1 MADDSSSVRSGAT
14 GTSGG
19 NSETS
24 SQRSDAKMLEKR
36 KKAGEGQDEGDLLE
50 QRRSFQ
56 EGVFTCMYTLVR
68 THSVLS
74 SWKFALV
81 KIVLE
86 GLMAFLVVFNT
97 NQKWSIDV
105 NNPVWQVVRWAL
117 WRSPIARLYGYDMY
131 IRVLYVQVVLVL
143 LSVAS
148 LVWLTF
154 AMRKAEQSKTL
165 KRIAALLHF
174 VYELLFMI
182 FYVTL
187 FDYFVFAA
195 DCNFSASNA
204 PHAFFSGVYCFSMP
218 HVLHMSVALFV
229 AVLHLCVTALL
240 VVASSDLNPITRGY
254 LASPDA
260 PTRLRILVGKAIFI
274 IASTCLK
281 SWPKLQTGLMVT
293 AVALITWFNF
303 KKMPFYRPYVN
314 VVWTSM
320 WLGVLYTACL
330 LAALTFGKDQ
340 SVERRHEMTMFV
352 LYGIFPVIVGGMAF
366 IAAHVWWVM
375 RPATRFAELADR
387 TADVRAVRRVHVF
400 SERHEVEVLSRVMRK
415 FNKYEEGVEEEAA
428 ALGETII
435 KAGMHAFP
443 ATAYLHILFA
453 NFMLEVRK
461 DGPAARTHL
470 QLAGKYTPS
479 VVERYQIYCTN
490 EASKRLK
497 DSQDGG
503 MDLQAYIEFRR
514 NFRAVLRVHKEVL
527 AQEAELWRL
536 CQRTNLKVAEIDE
549 ALDEL
554 EVATARANQVYK
566 RVIERYPANG
576 KLLRVYGKFLEDVKH
591 DVPAAQRV
599 YTEAARNGGGD
610 AIMSLDLSA
619 IQSSASKPEF
629 LTSMSIQDDAVVV
642 INAEGTIMMTSQAV
656 QTVFGYTKN
665 ELEGVNVALLMPQ
678 PFSQRHASY
687 LTRYVTTAEPHIL
700 DSVREVVALHK
711 ERYVFP
717 ISLCVTK
724 MSGTGS
730 DSVFLGVMRLLPPSS
745 LRVRAWVAPNG
756 AFLCGDQQFASMC
769 GLAEKDLVGCTLSSL
784 VADPEEEVNALMER
798 FRAASA
804 AELESGN
811 IVVQLRLRHRFQEPV
826 PVEATVELAGTD
838 GQRIMALSCRRT
850 DGQEGNLLVVDTH
863 MRIRFASLGVSA
875 LLGYPPRKLAG
886 GGGGGGGGC
895 MKLDALLPPPYSTMH
910 AKWLRDPPHTVA
922 STGCRAGKVVTLL
935 NDAAVQ
941 VPVRIKVSAAN
952 PDGAGVNTSLHV
964 IQVDRVSTEEIFDEK
979 RLILTCDLS
988 GHVLAVSRPDC
999 DLFGFPA
1006 ASLPGRSLFEA
1017 IDIFREWVER
1027 NGEDQLSLLMLALLD
1042 KEQEMPGTSWRVKVT
1057 EPPSPET
1064 DGVPHLPAVAGAQP
1078 PPTGGG
1084 GGGAYRTGGPRR
1096 LMAISACMQAE
1107 LIEEEVPG
1115 GHEAGAAADGEEH
1128 RLLAAQHQDSVP
1140 VARVKLTLWRR
1151 DLLTGVVEL
1160 DEGLVVRKASPMT
1173 GLIVGLP
1180 ASAMIK
1186 KPIQKF
1192 LDMPRNTP
1200 WAQIAASH
1208 SRHRNHQAA
1217 ADANKRSALKGG
1229 AAAAAQR
1236 GVVSPL
1242 MPFIG
1247 PHPDAGTMR
1256 ILVQGVEQL
1265 APGSGKSKITIT
1277 MHPDTTFTGAHAD
1290 LMRVLHLDDVGSHY
1304 GGSQKSHGGKAGG
1317 GGGGYDGQADD
1328 DEEGSGGGGGLERA
1342 GTLLRAGASTVGQ
1355 EEENGKAKAKDR
1367 FKRKQQGAGA
1377 GEEQPGGPD
1386 GAEKNGAAGP
1396 AGHVRKGKGDG
1407 DGEAGEGS
1415 AADGNG
1421 GSASR
1426 DGDSREHLSREGD
1439 GSDEEGEE
1447 GDDDAAEG
1455 GGRGRRNSTG
1465 SVDTMAIAQ
1474 AKLHKHSSNKSDF
1487 VAQWVRTLSK
1497 QPSGLAAGDQAAGG
1511 GADSPTKAAA
1521 RRASSNLENGGL
1533 LAPLP
1538 EGEDDAVGAAAHGR
1552 TKSGKALGGLGVI
1565 MEEGASRKGGSERGS
1580 EDGAASSIYVK
1591 KPSALA
1597 VAAVAGGGGAKEG
1610 GKDGDWEKNS
1620 EGGESSADGSQAASG
1635 ITSITDGAST
1645 VDMTVDAR
1653 RGRLLKQLRKVL
1665 MGPVL
1670 MVPLDRLRLHTY
1682 MVLGLMLLTHIVCY
1696 VVVERTILKEHDGV
1710 YLVHRQALAMDRAQL
1725 LVVRVLIG
1733 TYCERANMTDRTSA
1747 CTPPLAT
1754 HIASMKT
1761 SVAQMEEYHQGVY
1774 MGWKAG
1780 QVRMTG
1786 PDVHEMWSHKHFEY
1800 EIFMDTVPPMVITA
1814 KAGVW
1819 QLGNRFMAATR
1830 EALYWMPKLRSM
1842 FRLTRLYEFIVSN
1855 GLGSLFSAYAASLDH
1870 LMVSA
1875 WSSLDELK
1883 MVLIIVLV
1891 VEVLVVQVLCLGY
1904 EWLLLHRVER
1914 ARLLGICSMVG
1925 LPGPVLR
1932 QMVARDVKLLDDSD
1946 DEDEDDDSD
1955 NGDHD
1960 DGGKQGGGN
1969 NNNNNNSGGANN
1981 GNYGNE
1987 EPLQL
1992 SAAGAGGAAADA
2004 ADGESAAVVKGV
2016 RHADSDTAEA
2026 GASKGAKFAKGVPGG
2041 EDTDGEDG
2049 GKAPPGRQLLAS
2061 ATAALGSGRGDGG
2074 GGSSSMTGD
2083 ESASEDASTHGG
2095 GGGVVKHHKRRSLG
2109 VTVVNGK
2116 TLHPARLR
2124 VPKFMGLLVLWFAA
2138 VVAVYAVSLVM
2149 LQGMQDPLAS
2159 LNMATHVIYRYTRV
2173 RAVGFNFLAQDDKP
2187 SRDLWREVLRTE
2199 VQLFT
2204 SEYNTLMY
2212 GGTALSQTNDM
2223 FQHPVPASTF
2233 ASKSFADQF
2242 FRTQRCFRYN
2252 QTLCAKPTSPWY
2264 EVTHHG
2270 LDAMVRRMITEMELL
2285 LSDADEDVR
2294 YNGTRWTYMY
2304 NVGTFDLYEG
2314 LQQSAELFVSFS
2326 IDRYNQVT
2334 QIHTWLLVGTVL
2346 LFAAFVVLVLWPHL
2360 SKLKADASR
2369 QSALLSHVPPEVD
2382 TAAHVRATVRRAG
2395 FNRGPKRAR

>member
-14 GTSGG
+14 GSSGH

-36 KKAGEGQDEGDLLE
+36 KKASDGQDEGDLLE

-74 SWKFALV
+74 SWKFALL
-81 KIVLE
+81 KMVLE

-97 NQKWSIDV
+97 NQEWKIDTS
-105 NNPVWQVVRWAL
+105 NPMWQFVRWTL

-131 IRVLYVQVVLVL
+131 IRVMYVQVVLVL

-148 LVWLTF
+148 LVWLTL

-195 DCNFSASNA
+195 DCDFSKANA
-204 PHAFFSGVYCFSMP
+204 PHAFFSNVYCLSMP
-218 HVLHMSVALFV
+218 HVLHMAVAVFV

-260 PTRLRILVGKAIFI
+260 PTRLRILVCKAIFI

-281 SWPKLQTGLMVT
+281 SWPKVQTGLMVA
-293 AVALITWFNF
+293 AVAFIAWFNF

-314 VVWTSM
+314 AMWTSM

-330 LAALTFGKDQ
+330 LAALTFSKDQ
-340 SVERRHEMTMFV
+340 SIAKREQMTSYV
-352 LYGIFPVIVGGMAF
+352 LYGIFPVIVGGMGF

-375 RPATRFAELADR
+375 RPAKRFAEVADR
-387 TADVRAVRRVHVF
+387 TADIRAVRRVHVF

-428 ALGETII
+428 GLGETII

-443 ATAYLHILFA
+443 GTAYLHILFA

-470 QLAGKYTPS
+470 QLAGKYSPS

-490 EASKRLK
+490 EASKKLK

-527 AQEAELWRL
+527 ALEAELWRL
-536 CQRTNLKVAEIDE
+536 CQRTNLKVADIDDC
-549 ALDEL
+549 LDEL
-554 EVATARANQVYK
+554 EAATARAHQVYK
-566 RVIERYPANG
+566 RVMERYPNNG

-591 DVPAAQRV
+591 DAPAAQRV
-599 YTEAARNGGGD
+599 YAEAARNGGGD

-619 IQSSASKPEF
+619 IQGSSSKPEF
-629 LTSMSIQDDAVVV
+629 LTSMSIQDDAVIV

-656 QTVFGYTKN
+656 QTVFGYTKS

-784 VADPEEEVNALMER
+784 VANPEEEVNSLLER
-798 FRAASA
+798 FRAAPA

-811 IVVQLRLRHRFQEPV
+811 IVVQLQLRHRFQEPV

-886 GGGGGGGGC
+886 NGSGGTGAAGC
-895 MKLDALLPPPYSTMH
+895 MKLDALLPPPYNTMH
-910 AKWLRDPPHTVA
+910 AKWLRDPPHTIA

-935 NDAAVQ
+935 NDASVP

-952 PDGAGVNTSLHV
+952 PDGAGVNTTLHV
-964 IQVDRVSTEEIFDEK
+964 IQVDRVSTEEIYDEK
-979 RLILTCDLS
+979 RLVLTCDLN
-988 GHVLAVSRPDC
+988 GHVQSVSRPDS

-1006 ASLPGRSLFEA
+1006 SLLPGRSLYETV
-1017 IDIFREWVER
+1017 DIFRDWRER
-1027 NGEDQLSLLMLALLD
+1027 NGEAQLGLLMLALLD
-1042 KEQEMPGTSWRVKVT
+1042 KEQEMPGSSWRVKVT
-1057 EPPSPET
+1057 EPPQEET
-1064 DGVPHLPAVAGAQP
+1064 DGVPHLPAVPSAKPSTAAG
-1078 PPTGGG
+1078 G
-1084 GGGAYRTGGPRR
+1084 YRTGPRR
-1096 LMAISACMQAE
+1096 YMAISACMQAE
-1107 LIEEEVPG
+1107 LIEEELQG
-1115 GHEAGAAADGEEH
+1115 GGGSHRPSQAGAAARGGDM
-1128 RLLAAQHQDSVP
+1128 QHQHSHNQQDEVT

-1151 DLLTGVVEL
+1151 DLLTGVLEM
-1160 DEGLVVRKASPMT
+1160 DEGLVVRKASYMT
-1173 GLIVGLP
+1173 GLIVGMP
-1180 ASAMIK
+1180 ATAMIK

-1192 LDMPRNTP
+1192 LDMPRNTS

-1208 SRHRNHQAA
+1208 SRHRGHHAA
-1217 ADANKRSALKGG
+1217 AEANNKRSALKGG

-1304 GGSQKSHGGKAGG
+1304 GGSVKSHGGKSAVGG
-1317 GGGGYDGQADD
+1317 QRED
-1328 DEEGSGGGGGLERA
+1328 DEDGEGAGAGLERA
-1342 GTLLRAGASTVGQ
+1342 GTLLRTGASTVGQ
-1355 EEENGKAKAKDR
+1355 EDKAAAEKGKAAGKER
-1367 FKRKQQGAGA
+1367 FKRKQASGVKGHQQQQEGTEADKATGKEGEVGGA
-1377 GEEQPGGPD
+1377 GEQ
-1386 GAEKNGAAGP
+1386 A
-1396 AGHVRKGKGDG
+1396 VRKPAHKGDG
-1407 DGEAGEGS
+1407 AGS
-1415 AADGNG
+1415 ADGDGNG
-1421 GSASR
+1421 HGSDSR
-1426 DGDSREHLSREGD
+1426 DGDSREHLSREDSEDPGEDGD
-1439 GSDEEGEE
+1439 AGS
-1447 GDDDAAEG
+1447 EG
-1455 GGRGRRNSTG
+1455 GGRGGRRNSTG
-1465 SVDTMAIAQ
+1465 SVDTMAIEQ

-1497 QPSGLAAGDQAAGG
+1497 QPSGLAVGGEQAGAE
-1511 GADSPTKAAA
+1511 AAA
-1521 RRASSNLENGGL
+1521 RRASSNLEGGGL

-1538 EGEDDAVGAAAHGR
+1538 GEEAGAGAGAAAHGR

-1565 MEEGASRKGGSERGS
+1565 VEEGQSRKAGSEYGGGERGS

-1597 VAAVAGGGGAKEG
+1597 AGGGGAGAAAGDRPGSGAKDKE
-1610 GKDGDWEKNS
+1610 GDWEKGS

-1635 ITSITDGAST
+1635 ITSVTDGAST
-1645 VDMTVDAR
+1645 VDVTVDAR

-1670 MVPLDRLRLHTY
+1670 MGPLDKLRLHTY
-1682 MVLGLMLLTHIVCY
+1682 LVLGLMLLTHVVCY
-1696 VVVERTILKEHDGV
+1696 VVVERTILKEHDGI

-1733 TYCERANMTDRTSA
+1733 TFCERPNITDRVSA
-1747 CTPPLAT
+1747 CTPPLST
-1754 HIASMKT
+1754 HIASMKA
-1761 SVAQMEEYHQGVY
+1761 SIAQQEQYHQGVF

-1780 QVRMTG
+1780 EVRMAD

-1800 EIFMDTVPPMVITA
+1800 DIFLDTDPPMVITA

-1819 QLGNRFMAATR
+1819 QLGNRFMAACR
-1830 EALYWMPKLRSM
+1830 EALYWLPKLRSM
-1842 FRLTRLYEFIVSN
+1842 FRLTRLYEFIVTN
-1855 GLGSLFSAYAASLDH
+1855 GMGSLFSAYAASLDH
-1870 LMVSA
+1870 LMAAA
-1875 WSSLDELK
+1875 WGSLDELK

-1946 DEDEDDDSD
+1946 DEDEDADSE
-1955 NGDHD
+1955 NGDHEPA
-1960 DGGKQGGGN
+1960 N
-1969 NNNNNNSGGANN
+1969 NNNNNNGN
-1981 GNYGNE
+1981 GNA
-1987 EPLQL
+1987 EPLAL
-1992 SAAGAGGAAADA
+1992 PAPGDATA
-2004 ADGESAAVVKGV
+2004 ADGDANGAAKGV
-2016 RHADSDTAEA
+2016 QHADSGDAATG
-2026 GASKGAKFAKGVPGG
+2026 GASKGAKFAKGVSGG
-2041 EDTDGEDG
+2041 EDTDGGEDG
-2049 GKAPPGRQLLAS
+2049 GNKPPVAGKQLLAS
-2061 ATAALGSGRGDGG
+2061 ATAALGSRGAGG
-2074 GGSSSMTGD
+2074 DSSSMTGD

-2095 GGGVVKHHKRRSLG
+2095 HGAVIKRHKRRSMG

-2149 LQGMQDPLAS
+2149 LQGMQGPLAS
-2159 LNMATHVIYRYTRV
+2159 LNMASHVIYRYTRV
-2173 RAVGFNFLAQDDKP
+2173 RAVGFNFLAQDDKA

-2199 VQLFT
+2199 VKLFT

-2212 GGTALSQTNDM
+2212 GGTALSQTDSV

-2270 LDAMVRRMITEMELL
+2270 LDTMVRRMITEMELL
-2285 LSDADEDVR
+2285 LSDSDEDVR

-2314 LQQSAELFVSFS
+2314 LQQAAELFVSFS
-2326 IDRYNQVT
+2326 VDRYNRVT

-2346 LFAAFVVLVLWPHL
+2346 LFCAFIVLVLWPHL
-2360 SKLKADASR
+2360 AKLKADAAR

-2395 FNRGPKRAR
+2395 FNRQPKRARD

>member
-1 MADDSSSVRSGAT
+1 MADDSSSVRSGGT

-36 KKAGEGQDEGDLLE
+36 KKASDGQDEGDLLE
-50 QRRSFQ
+50 QRRSVQ

-74 SWKFALV
+74 SWKFAVL

-97 NQKWSIDV
+97 NQKWKIDTS
-105 NNPVWQVVRWAL
+105 NPVWQVVRWAL

-131 IRVLYVQVVLVL
+131 IRILYVQAVLVL

-148 LVWLTF
+148 LAWLTI
-154 AMRKAEQSKTL
+154 AMRKAEQSKML
-165 KRIAALLHF
+165 KRIAAVLHF

-195 DCNFSASNA
+195 DCDFSKANA
-204 PHAFFSGVYCFSMP
+204 PHAFYPTVYCFSMP

-274 IASTCLK
+274 ITATCFK
-281 SWPKLQTGLMVT
+281 SWPRLQTGLMVA
-293 AVALITWFNF
+293 AVTLITWFNF
-303 KKMPFYRPYVN
+303 KKMPFYRPYLN
-314 VVWTSM
+314 VVWTSN
-320 WLGVLYTACL
+320 WLGVLYTACM

-340 SVERRHEMTMFV
+340 SVERRKEMSMYV
-352 LYGIFPVIVGGMAF
+352 LYGIFPVIICGMG
-366 IAAHVWWVM
+366 INAAHVWWVM
-375 RPATRFAELADR
+375 RPAKRFVELADR

-400 SERHEVEVLSRVMRK
+400 SERHEVEVLSRVMRR
-415 FNKYEEGVEEEAA
+415 FNKFEEGVEEEAA

-453 NFMLEVRK
+453 NFLLEVRK

-470 QLAGKYTPS
+470 QLAGKYSPS
-479 VVERYQIYCTN
+479 LVERYQIYCTN

-514 NFRAVLRVHKEVL
+514 NFRAVMRVHKEVL
-527 AQEAELWRL
+527 ALEAELWRL
-536 CQRTNLKVAEIDE
+536 CQRTNLKVSEIDSS
-549 ALDEL
+549 LDEV
-554 EVATARANQVYK
+554 EAATARAHQVYK
-566 RVIERYPANG
+566 RVIERYPNNG

-591 DVPAAQRV
+591 DAPAAQRV
-599 YTEAARNGGGD
+599 YAEAARNGGGD

-619 IQSSASKPEF
+619 IQSSTSKPEF

-687 LTRYVTTAEPHIL
+687 LTRYVATAEPRIL

-717 ISLCVTK
+717 LSLCVTK

-730 DSVFLGVMRLLPPSS
+730 DSVFLGVMRPLPPSS

-784 VADPEEEVNALMER
+784 VANPEEEVNDLLER
-798 FRAASA
+798 FRSATA

-811 IVVQLRLRHRFQEPV
+811 IMVQLKLRHRFQEPV

-838 GQRIMALSCRRT
+838 NQRIMALSCRRT

-886 GGGGGGGGC
+886 GGGGGGGGG
-895 MKLDALLPPPYSTMH
+895 MQLDALLPPPYNTMH
-910 AKWLRDPPHTVA
+910 AKFLRDPPHTIA

-935 NDAAVQ
+935 NDAAAA

-952 PDGAGVNTSLHV
+952 PDGVGLNPSLHV
-964 IQVDRVSTEEIFDEK
+964 IQVDRVSAEEVFDEK
-979 RLILTCDLS
+979 RIVLTCDLA
-988 GHVLAVSRPDC
+988 GHVLSVSRPDS

-1006 ASLPGRSLFEA
+1006 ANLPGSSLFES

-1027 NGEDQLSLLMLALLD
+1027 NGEAQLSLLMLALLD

-1057 EPPSPET
+1057 EPPQPET
-1064 DGVPHLPAVAGAQP
+1064 DGVPHLPAVAGAAAKP
-1078 PPTGGG
+1078 SNVTTGG
-1084 GGGAYRTGGPRR
+1084 RR
-1096 LMAISACMQAE
+1096 LLPISACMQAE
-1107 LIEEEVPG
+1107 LIEEEIIG
-1115 GHEAGAAADGEEH
+1115 GGSRRPSHEGDAGDGGEH
-1128 RLLAAQHQDSVP
+1128 NPQHQHSQEATTVT
-1140 VARVKLTLWRR
+1140 RVKLTLWRR

-1173 GLIVGLP
+1173 GLIVGVP
-1180 ASAMIK
+1180 ASAMNK

-1192 LDMPRNTP
+1192 LDMPRNTS

-1208 SRHRNHQAA
+1208 SRHRNHQAGG

-1236 GVVSPL
+1236 GVVSPV

-1265 APGSGKSKITIT
+1265 APGSGKSKIIVT
-1277 MHPDTTFTGAHAD
+1277 MRPDTTFAGAHAD

-1304 GGSQKSHGGKAGG
+1304 GGSQKSHGARAGG
-1317 GGGGYDGQADD
+1317 AAQEDEDEYGGV
-1328 DEEGSGGGGGLERA
+1328 GGLERA

-1355 EEENGKAKAKDR
+1355 EEVGKGKGKEKDR
-1367 FKRKQQGAGA
+1367 YKRKQSGGADGGEGKPSGEEGAGDA
-1377 GEEQPGGPD
+1377 K
-1386 GAEKNGAAGP
+1386 A
-1396 AGHVRKGKGDG
+1396 
-1407 DGEAGEGS
+1407 AGEGGS
-1415 AADGNG
+1415 EGGGDQ

-1439 GSDEEGEE
+1439 GSDDEPGEDGE
-1447 GDDDAAEG
+1447 DGAGSG
-1455 GGRGRRNSTG
+1455 GGGRRNSTG
-1465 SVDTMAIAQ
+1465 SVDTMAIEQ

-1497 QPSGLAAGDQAAGG
+1497 QPSGLPGGDHAHAAAGTGGESPIKAG
-1511 GADSPTKAAA
+1511 A
-1521 RRASSNLENGGL
+1521 RRASSGLEGGGL
-1533 LAPLP
+1533 LGPLP
-1538 EGEDDAVGAAAHGR
+1538 GEEHAGGAAAHGR
-1552 TKSGKALGGLGVI
+1552 TRSGKALGGLGVI
-1565 MEEGASRKGGSERGS
+1565 MEDATSRKGAGSEYGGERGS

-1597 VAAVAGGGGAKEG
+1597 VSAAGAGGERPAGGGKEG
-1610 GKDGDWEKNS
+1610 GKDGDWEKGS

-1635 ITSITDGAST
+1635 ITSVTDGAST
-1645 VDMTVDAR
+1645 VDITVDAR

-1670 MVPLDRLRLHTY
+1670 MGPLDRLRLHTY
-1682 MVLGLMLLTHIVCY
+1682 IVLGLMLLTHIICY
-1696 VVVERTILKEHDGV
+1696 VVVERTILKEHDGI
-1710 YLVHRQALAMDRAQL
+1710 YLVHRQAMAMDRAQL

-1733 TYCERANMTDRTSA
+1733 TYCERANMTDRSSA
-1747 CTPPLAT
+1747 CTPPLST

-1761 SVAQMEEYHQGVY
+1761 SIAQQEEYHQGVFL
-1774 MGWKAG
+1774 GWKAG
-1780 QVRMTG
+1780 QVRELATDMYG
-1786 PDVHEMWSHKHFEY
+1786 MWSHKDFEY
-1800 EIFMDTVPPMVITA
+1800 EIFLDTDPPMVFTA

-1819 QLGNRFMAATR
+1819 QLGNRFMAACR
-1830 EALYWMPKLRSM
+1830 EALYWMPKLRST
-1842 FRLTRLYEFIVSN
+1842 FRLTRLYQFVVSN
-1855 GLGSLFSAYAASLDH
+1855 GMGSLFSAYATSLDH
-1870 LMVSA
+1870 LMASA
-1875 WSSLDELK
+1875 WSSLDELRT
-1883 MVLIIVLV
+1883 VLIVVLV

-1904 EWLLLHRVER
+1904 EWLLLYRVER

-1946 DEDEDDDSD
+1946 DEDEENDSE
-1955 NGDHD
+1955 NGEHED
-1960 DGGKQGGGN
+1960 GKQGGGN
-1969 NNNNNNSGGANN
+1969 NNNNNNYSGAALN
-1981 GNYGNE
+1981 GNS
-1987 EPLQL
+1987 EPLAL
-1992 SAAGAGGAAADA
+1992 PAPGDDSSGAADA
-2004 ADGESAAVVKGV
+2004 ADGGRAGTLKAVQQ
-2016 RHADSDTAEA
+2016 ADSGDA
-2026 GASKGAKFAKGVPGG
+2026 GGNKAAKFAKEVSGG
-2041 EDTDGEDG
+2041 EDTVGADTGR
-2049 GKAPPGRQLLAS
+2049 KAPAGRQLLAS
-2061 ATAALGSGRGDGG
+2061 ATTALGSGRRDGGGG
-2074 GGSSSMTGD
+2074 GGSSVMAGD

-2095 GGGVVKHHKRRSLG
+2095 RGGVIKHHKRRSMG

-2149 LQGMQDPLAS
+2149 LQGMQGPLAS
-2159 LNMATHVIYRYTRV
+2159 LNMASHVMYRYTRV

-2187 SRDLWREVLRTE
+2187 GRDLWREVLRTE
-2199 VQLFT
+2199 VKLFT

-2212 GGTALSQTNDM
+2212 GGTALSQSKSV
-2223 FQHPVPASTF
+2223 FQHPVPASAF
-2233 ASKSFADQF
+2233 ASKSFSDEF

-2252 QTLCAKPTSPWY
+2252 QTLCAKPGSPWY

-2285 LSDADEDVR
+2285 LSDSDEDVR

-2326 IDRYNQVT
+2326 INRYNRVT
-2334 QIHTWLLVGTVL
+2334 QIHTWLLVGTVV
-2346 LFAAFVVLVLWPHL
+2346 LFVAFVVLVLWPHL
-2360 SKLKADASR
+2360 AKLKADAAR

-2395 FNRGPKRAR
+2395 FNRGPKRTRG